1 MRKLKPFVFVFVI
14 GIAAVAFGLAGQQAL
29 SEGADNTGA
38 GACPVSAG
46 SSCGMAK
53 AAAIATASNETQGSC
68 CSRAKADETAD
79 LSTREGRR
87 QAVMAEYAAAAK
99 ADPAAKSCEGAAA
112 EAGCASSCPAKA
124 EGNACCAAAEAGC
137 ASSCPAKAEGNACC
151 AAKQGCGLKQSSC
164 GGDGSSGAA
173 CAKTACTGTAQNA
186 CPSQEAKAGE
196 PSVTE

>member
-87 QAVMAEYAAAAK
+87 QAVMAEYAAVAN
-99 ADPAAKSCEGAAA
+99 ADPAAKSCEG
-112 EAGCASSCPAKA
+112 
-124 EGNACCAAAEAGC
+124 AAAEAGC